1 MLLLLDAADCPIA
14 ATAHPWHRWLVRIRA
29 SRLDRQLAAGAS
41 PDASVALALRAQ
53 LLVRTRVRHD
63 LARSARRILLAATRA
78 PGARRLPVPV
88 GRGPVRNCSE
98 EFAELISRLLAAGPV
113 PAQGVARASLLL
125 TDATSPLYHPDR
137 ADDLRAVV
145 RAAAS
150 ALAA

>member
-1 MLLLLDAADCPIA
+1 MLLLLDVADCPVA
-14 ATAHPWHRWLVRIRA
+14 ATARPWDRWLVRIRA
-29 SRLDRQLAAGAS
+29 ARLDRQLADGAS

-53 LLVRTRVRHD
+53 MLVRTQVRRD
-63 LARSARRILLAATRA
+63 LASGARRILLGATRA

-88 GRGPVRNCSE
+88 CRDRVRDCSE

-125 TDATSPLYHPDR
+125 TDATSPIYHR
-137 ADDLRAVV
+137 ANADDLRTTL

-150 ALAA
+150 ALAT

>member
-1 MLLLLDAADCPIA
+1 MLLLLDVADCPIA
-14 ATAHPWHRWLVRIRA
+14 ATARPWDRWLVRIRA

-53 LLVRTRVRHD
+53 MLVRTRVRRD

-78 PGARRLPVPV
+78 PGARRLPMPV
-88 GRGPVRNCSE
+88 CRGPVRDCSE
-98 EFAELISRLLAAGPV
+98 EFAELISGLLAAGPV

-125 TDATSPLYHPDR
+125 TDATSPLYHPAG
-137 ADDLRAVV
+137 ADDLRTAV
-145 RAAAS
+145 RAAAD

>member
-1 MLLLLDAADCPIA
+1 MLLLLDVADCPVA
-14 ATAHPWHRWLVRIRA
+14 ATARPWDRWLVRIRA
-29 SRLDRQLAAGAS
+29 ARLDRQLAAGAS

-53 LLVRTRVRHD
+53 MLVRTQVRRD

-88 GRGPVRNCSE
+88 CRDRVLDCSAD
-98 EFAELISRLLAAGPV
+98 FAELISRLLAAGPV

-125 TDATSPLYHPDR
+125 TDATSPLYHP
-137 ADDLRAVV
+137 ACSDDLRTVV
-145 RAAAS
+145 RAAAE